1 MAIKCNRVQ
10 SIVAIKYNQSWQS
23 SAIGCNHA
31 PLPLDGPLLQSEA
44 IKCNQAWQS
53 SSIKCNHAPLPLD
66 GPLLQLPL
74 LLLLLCARR
83 LRLADECL
91 ML

>member
-1 MAIKCNRVQ
+1 VAIKCN
-10 SIVAIKYNQSWQS
+10 Y
-23 SAIGCNHA
+23 
-31 PLPLDGPLLQSEA
+31 
-44 IKCNQAWQS
+44 
-53 SSIKCNHAPLPLD
+53 APLPLD

-83 LRLADECL
+83 LRLADESL

>member
-1 MAIKCNRVQ
+1 VAIECNRVQ

-31 PLPLDGPLLQSEA
+31 PLPLDGPLLQ
-44 IKCNQAWQS
+44 
-53 SSIKCNHAPLPLD
+53 
-66 GPLLQLPL
+66 LPL

-83 LRLADECL
+83 LRLADESL

>member
-1 MAIKCNRVQ
+1 MQCRRWQSEVIRGNQRSSEAIRGHQ
-10 SIVAIKYNQSWQS
+10 SSSEAISGDPRGNQSWQS

-31 PLPLDGPLLQSEA
+31 PLPF
-44 IKCNQAWQS
+44 
-53 SSIKCNHAPLPLD
+53 D

-74 LLLLLCARR
+74 LLLLLCARC